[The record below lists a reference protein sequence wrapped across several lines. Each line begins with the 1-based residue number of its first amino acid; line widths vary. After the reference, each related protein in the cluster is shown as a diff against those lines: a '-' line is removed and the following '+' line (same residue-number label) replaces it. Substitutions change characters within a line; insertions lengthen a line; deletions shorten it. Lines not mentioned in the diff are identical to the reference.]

1 VTGWFAPGVVAGLC
15 LLALPVGLVM
25 VWLIWL
31 AGHRLRRS
39 DDWQDDGN
47 RRPTRWGK

>member
-1 VTGWFAPGVVAGLC
+1 MTAWLTPGVVAGLC
-15 LLALPVGLVM
+15 LLALPVL
-25 VWLIWL
+25 L
-31 AGHRLRRS
+31 AVAWVVRLTWNRTRS